1 MESIKST
8 VMAICAISAAR
19 SIVGG
24 ILSDSK
30 LKSSVI
36 LMLDLFLAL
45 TLITPIAQGTL
56 AFEFPDLSHYTYTSE
71 ELENDAYGAALKAE
85 TERNIND
92 ILIQQ
97 LESAGIIFS
106 SVETDVNISADYS
119 ISISSVTIRA
129 EDFLSAAIVVK
140 QSLGMETEVINGN
153 C

>member
-56 AFEFPDLSHYTYTSE
+56 AFEFPDLSYYTYTSE
-71 ELENDAYGAALKAE
+71 DLENDAYGAALKAE
-85 TERNIND
+85 TEQNIND
-92 ILIQQ
+92 ILINFEYPKFNCGTVNKFKGIS
-97 LESAGIIFS
+97 LTESFDESKLINLCI
-106 SVETDVNISADYS
+106 TLVNA
-119 ISISSVTIRA
+119 
-129 EDFLSAAIVVK
+129 FF
-140 QSLGMETEVINGN
+140 
-153 C
+153 